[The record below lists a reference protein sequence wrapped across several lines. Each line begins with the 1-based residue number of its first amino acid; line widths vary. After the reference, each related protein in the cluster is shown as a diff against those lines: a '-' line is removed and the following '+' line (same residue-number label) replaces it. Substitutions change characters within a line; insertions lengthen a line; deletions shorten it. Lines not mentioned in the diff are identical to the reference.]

1 MKSATLQVVFEKGWR
16 VCILP
21 LSAFALLHSS
31 FVLLNLKINCHVAEV
46 FQMKSET
53 LQVVFEEG
61 CRVCIL
67 LWVPLHC
74 CILLLSCNIAIGFAI
89 WRKYFRWRVQHCRMS
104 LRKDAGFAFF
114 FWVCLHCC
122 ILLFLPDATPCASF
136 FNRGSHSKPAE
147 KRKTSTQKFT
157 VWEWRLATLRSVIWK
172 GCRICILPWVTLY
185 CCILS
190 FLPRQFARKCPVS
203 HSFAEGRHLPVWL
216 KSGL

>member
-1 MKSATLQVVFEKGWR
+1 M
-16 VCILP
+16 
-21 LSAFALLHSS
+21 
-31 FVLLNLKINCHVAEV
+31 
-46 FQMKSET
+46 
-53 LQVVFEEG
+53 
-61 CRVCIL
+61 
-67 LWVPLHC
+67 
-74 CILLLSCNIAIGFAI
+74 
-89 WRKYFRWRVQHCRMS
+89 WRKLFRWRVQHCRLS

-203 HSFAEGRHLPVWL
+203 HSFSEGRQVPRLTESRAVTPDL
-216 KSGL
+216 KHEKSSGSFLRRISWRCIRKHYFGLFQTYIVLISSRKKGVLIEG